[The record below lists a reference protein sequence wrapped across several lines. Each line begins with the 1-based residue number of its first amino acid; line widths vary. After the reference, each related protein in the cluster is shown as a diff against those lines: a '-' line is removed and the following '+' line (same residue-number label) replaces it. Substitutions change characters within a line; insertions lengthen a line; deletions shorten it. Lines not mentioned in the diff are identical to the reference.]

1 MEFQYITNPQTGR
14 KVNVNTKLG
23 QNIIKNYMSIQKA
36 GCGGCSVSSAANPIL
51 SGGAKYTGSSNAVNY
66 VLLGGDDGC
75 GFSSKTGRCGKAN
88 KESPELCMLN
98 PATNRCALKKAVV
111 AKAAPAKPVAKAA
124 SPKPVAKVASPK
136 PVVKAASTKP
146 VAKVASK
153 KRGPRPVK
161 EVLEL
166 SASAKGT
173 VRENCVRQTTKRYT
187 SRPSPPYPATACCL
201 AGEFVKEGKQW
212 TTKDGRSSNLYYAK
226 QDSKKSSCQWKQC
239 RREYHPDCLV

>member
-1 MEFQYITNPQTGR
+1 M
-14 KVNVNTKLG
+14 
-23 QNIIKNYMSIQKA
+23 IQKR
-36 GCGGCSVSSAANPIL
+36 SNVSQ
-51 SGGAKYTGSSNAVNY
+51 
-66 VLLGGDDGC
+66 
-75 GFSSKTGRCGKAN
+75 
-88 KESPELCMLN
+88 
-98 PATNRCALKKAVV
+98 
-111 AKAAPAKPVAKAA
+111 A
-124 SPKPVAKVASPK
+124 SPAKPVAKVASPK
-136 PVVKAASTKP
+136 PVAKAAP
-146 VAKVASK
+146 K

-173 VRENCVRQTTKRYT
+173 VRESCVRQTTKRYT

-239 RREYHPDCLV
+239 RREYHPDCIV